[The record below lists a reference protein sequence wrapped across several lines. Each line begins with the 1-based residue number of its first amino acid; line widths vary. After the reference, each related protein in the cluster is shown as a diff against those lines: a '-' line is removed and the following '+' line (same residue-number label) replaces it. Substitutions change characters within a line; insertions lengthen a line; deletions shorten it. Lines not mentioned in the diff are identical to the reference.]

1 MRTLKKLILAIIL
14 PILNDASDLFLM
26 RSDSGNTGVMH
37 TAIAALQHEISRRPR
52 PERAR
57 PEQGGQRITT
67 EWLESLRPRDALYR
81 FRYGSST

>member
-14 PILNDASDLFLM
+14 PILM

-37 TAIAALQHEISRRPR
+37 TAIAALQHAISRRPR

-57 PEQGGQRITT
+57 PEQGGQRI
-67 EWLESLRPRDALYR
+67 R
-81 FRYGSST
+81 